1 MVTIFYKIL
10 GVHFGNS
17 VLDISNWDKIGYNL
31 TKTKQKKYLEQS
43 ATLFEMKKEIV
54 NQPLIQTLIYRQ
66 SIYYSKI

>member
-54 NQPLIQTLIYRQ
+54 IQPLIQTLIYR
-66 SIYYSKI
+66 

>member
-17 VLDISNWDKIGYNL
+17 VLDISIWDKIGYNL

-54 NQPLIQTLIYRQ
+54 NQPLIQTLIYR
-66 SIYYSKI
+66 

>member
-31 TKTKQKKYLEQS
+31 TTAK
-43 ATLFEMKKEIV
+43 
-54 NQPLIQTLIYRQ
+54 
-66 SIYYSKI
+66 